1 MTTIELI
8 HSLLGEECNILFA
21 TSGPEGIDLALKCN
35 PDLILLDV
43 MMPGM
48 DGYEVC
54 RELKKNALTMA
65 IPVIFITVLDHQDEE
80 EAGLEAGAIDYITKP
95 FHNAS
100 FKAKIHNYLTLKE
113 LLAKNK
119 SQIISLDFEN
129 DWF

>member
-1 MTTIELI
+1 M
-8 HSLLGEECNILFA
+8 
-21 TSGPEGIDLALKCN
+21 
-35 PDLILLDV
+35 
-43 MMPGM
+43 
-48 DGYEVC
+48 
-54 RELKKNALTMA
+54 
-65 IPVIFITVLDHQDEE
+65 DHQDEE